1 VFSELR
7 PDSRLNTD
15 EIFGPILTLNRF
27 SRTDEVLAI
36 ANAGDYG
43 LAATLWTRD
52 LKNANDIAT
61 RMKVGKVKVMST
73 PVGTEGSMFSQ
84 SAEPTR
90 QSGFGIEGGLKGME
104 SYMRQQVIEY
114 AFG

>member
-1 VFSELR
+1 
-7 PDSRLNTD
+7 
-15 EIFGPILTLNRF
+15 
-27 SRTDEVLAI
+27 
-36 ANAGDYG
+36 
-43 LAATLWTRD
+43 
-52 LKNANDIAT
+52 
-61 RMKVGKVKVMST
+61 
-73 PVGTEGSMFSQ
+73 MFSQ